1 MIQLSDH
8 RQLLSNIHQK
18 TPRSPIQQ
26 MANMRTKRRT
36 RSLPA
41 IEITVDINQFIT
53 LPPSRS
59 LTVKAKIYVQNY
71 SIYCPVSSQMYLSIP
86 TYFAGLCLS
95 PIKFS
100 IENEITERYV
110 TIKNTR
116 KYISFFF
123 DRLTLTSIKARPVIN
138 HTSPTEATPEDSEN
152 PPILP
157 EGQEKT
163 KDDLNSQVPSSPS
176 LDKEK
181 KPKPFQR
188 QQKEIVQ
195 GETRQSPSLS
205 ASKESTPCPVSLN
218 LHPLT
223 EDEEEIPETRHSVA
237 TSAMTQSMLSA
248 SKKPIPL
255 PSPVQNDRKP
265 DPPYKQVMYP
275 VALFSIL
282 TIAALV
288 VSRSR

>member
-1 MIQLSDH
+1 
-8 RQLLSNIHQK
+8 
-18 TPRSPIQQ
+18 

-53 LPPSRS
+53 LPPSQS

-71 SIYCPVSSQMYLSIP
+71 SIYCPASSQMYQSIP

-95 PIKFS
+95 PITFS
-100 IENEITERYV
+100 IENEIAERYV

-138 HTSPTEATPEDSEN
+138 YASQTETTPEDSEN
-152 PPILP
+152 PPIPLK
-157 EGQEKT
+157 GQEKT

-176 LDKEK
+176 IDKAK
-181 KPKPFQR
+181 KSKSLQQQ
-188 QQKEIVQ
+188 QQKENVQ

-205 ASKESTPCPVSLN
+205 ASKESTPCSVSLN
-218 LHPLT
+218 LHPLM
-223 EDEEEIPETRHSVA
+223 EDEEDIPETRHSVA

-248 SKKPIPL
+248 SKKPIPS
-255 PSPVQNDRKP
+255 PSPVRNDRKP
-265 DPPYKQVMYP
+265 DPPYKQAMYP